1 MTVNDT
7 LMTLLIASV
16 CVVFS
21 AIIGLLVLYAIYRKL
36 SAPKPRTNW
45 AKERAKFEK
54 TSSKLDRKR
63 PNPLLYALATAC
75 LLVVLYLIFF
85 TDNWPLVV
93 LFALIGLAF
102 SSAARK

>member
-1 MTVNDT
+1 
-7 LMTLLIASV
+7 MTLLIVSI
-16 CVVFS
+16 CVVSS

-36 SAPKPRTNW
+36 NAPKPRDEAYW

-54 TSSKLDRKR
+54 TSRKLDRKQ
-63 PNPLLYALATAC
+63 PNPLLYALATVC
-75 LLVVLYLIFF
+75 LFVVLYLIFF
-85 TDNWPLVV
+85 TNNWPLVV

>member
-1 MTVNDT
+1 MNDT
-7 LMTLLIASV
+7 LMMLLIVSV

-21 AIIGLLVLYAIYRKL
+21 AIIGLLVLYAIYLKR
-36 SAPKPRTNW
+36 SRQKPETYW

-54 TSSKLDRKR
+54 TSRKLDRKQ
-63 PNPLLYALATAC
+63 PNPLFYALATAC

-85 TDNWPLVV
+85 TNNWPLVV

-102 SSAARK
+102 SRAARK

>member
-1 MTVNDT
+1 MNDT
-7 LMTLLIASV
+7 LMTLLIVSV

-21 AIIGLLVLYAIYRKL
+21 AIIGLLVLYAINRKR
-36 SAPKPRTNW
+36 SSQKPNW

-54 TSSKLDRKR
+54 TSRKLDRKQ
-63 PNPLLYALATAC
+63 PNPLLYALATVC

-85 TDNWPLVV
+85 TNYWSLAI